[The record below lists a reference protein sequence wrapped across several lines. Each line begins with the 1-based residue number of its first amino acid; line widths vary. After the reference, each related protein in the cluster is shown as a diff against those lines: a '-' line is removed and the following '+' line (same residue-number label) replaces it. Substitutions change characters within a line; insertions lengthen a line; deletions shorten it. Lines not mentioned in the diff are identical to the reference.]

1 MQSVELPFKHRLKL
15 LHPSITTT
23 FFTSAPSG
31 NTPRLPRNP
40 NFASLLEGVYPPR
53 MCNASGFCRERLLCT
68 DRWDIKQISQSPA
81 LSEGLK
87 RKKRGVGVCSS
98 LWRSAAALYVLPVM
112 IQCRVGSECGEL
124 VSDPTT
130 IGASVCS
137 VFVFF
142 KCRVSWGCMIIYS
155 HILFTDTLKRVYCC
169 YF

>member
-1 MQSVELPFKHRLKL
+1 
-15 LHPSITTT
+15 
-23 FFTSAPSG
+23 
-31 NTPRLPRNP
+31 
-40 NFASLLEGVYPPR
+40 

-137 VFVFF
+137 VFFF
-142 KCRVSWGCMIIYS
+142 LNAGLAEDAWSFTATSCLQTHLKEFTAVIFRIKCTQGQMTLWYS
-155 HILFTDTLKRVYCC
+155 PRSNNRNVPKMLENRLLF
-169 YF
+169 